1 MGKQWKQWQTFI
13 FLDSRITADGYCSHE
28 SKRCLLLG
36 RNALANLDST
46 LKSKDITLPTKVC
59 IVKAIA
65 FPVVMYGCELDHKEY
80 WALKNGCFWT
90 AVLEKTLESPLD
102 YKEMKPVNS
111 KGNQSWV
118 FIGRTDAEAEV
129 PILLRRTDLLEETL
143 ILGKIEGRRRKG
155 WQKMRWLD
163 GITDSMDMSL
173 SKFRE
178 MVKDRNAWHAAVHGI
193 TKNRTGLSDW
203 IDWMGVY
210 KKSNSPRY
218 RYDEGKVLGGLK
230 EQEKNNLCN
239 DSRILETF

>member
-1 MGKQWKQWQTFI
+1 MSVSLK
-13 FLDSRITADGYCSHE
+13 LH
-28 SKRCLLLG
+28 LPLG

-80 WALKNGCFWT
+80 WALKNWCFWT

-203 IDWMGVY
+203 IDWT
-210 KKSNSPRY
+210 
-218 RYDEGKVLGGLK
+218 EG
-230 EQEKNNLCN
+230 
-239 DSRILETF
+239 